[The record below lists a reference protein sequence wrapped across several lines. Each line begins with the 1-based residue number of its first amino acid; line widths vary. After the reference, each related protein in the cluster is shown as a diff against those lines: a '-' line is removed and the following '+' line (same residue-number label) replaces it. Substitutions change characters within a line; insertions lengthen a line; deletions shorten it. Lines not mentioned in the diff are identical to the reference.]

1 MLKLRILS
9 NHHSKLHYETD
20 SDSDFDFDFD
30 FGAYDGLS
38 VDYKYKIFYA
48 ILLLNVSVG
57 LDA

>member
-20 SDSDFDFDFD
+20 SDFDFD
-30 FGAYDGLS
+30 AYDGLS
-38 VDYKYKIFYA
+38 VDYKYKIFCA